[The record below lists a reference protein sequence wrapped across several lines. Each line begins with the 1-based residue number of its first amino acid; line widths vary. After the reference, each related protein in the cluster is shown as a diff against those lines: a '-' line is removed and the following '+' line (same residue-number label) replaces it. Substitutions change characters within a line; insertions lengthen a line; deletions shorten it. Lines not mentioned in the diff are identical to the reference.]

1 MITYPRSSTDY
12 RINLVSLH
20 EMEEVVPM
28 TTLERQLIRDW
39 AKNGHDIES
48 NPWNYYEPDFSEM
61 NYLKARRIK
70 FGTSHGPWDRW
81 EYDTPIIWSNST
93 RQFDIP

>member
-1 MITYPRSSTDY
+1 MITYPPDSVDY
-12 RINLVSLH
+12 RVNLIALH

-28 TTLERQLIRDW
+28 TTLERHLIRYW
-39 AKNGHDIES
+39 AKSGHDIES

-70 FGTSHGPWDRW
+70 FGTSHGPWDSW
-81 EYDTPIIWSNST
+81 EYDTPIIWSDT
-93 RQFDIP
+93 LRAFDIL